1 MLDARLKKYVIRVGK
16 IVPIFTVVGGDNP
29 AVIAQTAQQPQN
41 PTYAPPQPDPISSWG
56 ILASLILSGGTLIFT
71 GAKGFLSN
79 LSKRSEIELKA
90 QELQNQRSENI
101 ATTLMAQ
108 QSALVEGLIAQQK
121 EDRRQLIELI
131 TNTNQAIAKL
141 TNAVEDLKK

>member
-1 MLDARLKKYVIRVGK
+1 MNLTRILPPLIPTIAINSD
-16 IVPIFTVVGGDNP
+16 
-29 AVIAQTAQQPQN
+29 AVIAQTTQQHQQ
-41 PTYAPPQPDPISSWG
+41 PTYASPTADPLSSWG
-56 ILASLILSGGTLIFT
+56 ILASLLLSGGAIIFT

-108 QSALVEGLIAQQK
+108 QSSLVEGLIAQQK

-131 TNTNQAIAKL
+131 TNTNTAIAKL
-141 TNAVEDLKK
+141 TIAVEELKK